1 MTKRRWTWASVPTPF
16 EPYWQYAA
24 LDPVLTARV
33 AGSLWPE
40 VQPYRQLYEQ
50 EVALEQLLTGMEAR
64 GVAVDVD
71 YCEIERHKLLAQA
84 EEIAHGIESAW
95 GVSAGSNDQIAA
107 ALERD
112 GHPIYRRTRTGKASV
127 DEAALGQSASPL
139 AAEVL
144 RHRGLVKVANT
155 YLKNFVKYADA
166 DGRAHCSVNQVQA
179 RTGRMSVSRPSLQN
193 IPRTRLARWAFTA
206 AEGNRLVLADFDQIE
221 MRLLAHYA
229 QEGAMIQAIR
239 DGVDLHTFT
248 AQRAYGVAEPT
259 RAQRQVA
266 KSSNF
271 AILYGA
277 GAAKFSETAGIPI
290 HEGQAFLNMYREA
303 FPGVAAFTR
312 GVRSVGQRR
321 LFAEGEGYVTTWGG
335 RRLPSNP
342 DKLFTLVN
350 YLIQGSA
357 RDVMG
362 SRMLAMASAGLD
374 EYMTLPVH
382 DEVVM
387 DVPAGLVED
396 VVETI
401 ARVMPDN
408 DSFAVPISAGV
419 DVVDRWGEKYTDD

>member
-1 MTKRRWTWASVPTPF
+1 
-16 EPYWQYAA
+16 
-24 LDPVLTARV
+24 
-33 AGSLWPE
+33 
-40 VQPYRQLYEQ
+40 
-50 EVALEQLLTGMEAR
+50 
-64 GVAVDVD
+64 
-71 YCEIERHKLLAQA
+71 
-84 EEIAHGIESAW
+84 
-95 GVSAGSNDQIAA
+95 
-107 ALERD
+107 
-112 GHPIYRRTRTGKASV
+112 
-127 DEAALGQSASPL
+127 
-139 AAEVL
+139 
-144 RHRGLVKVANT
+144 
-155 YLKNFVKYADA
+155 
-166 DGRAHCSVNQVQA
+166 
-179 RTGRMSVSRPSLQN
+179 MSVSRPSLQN